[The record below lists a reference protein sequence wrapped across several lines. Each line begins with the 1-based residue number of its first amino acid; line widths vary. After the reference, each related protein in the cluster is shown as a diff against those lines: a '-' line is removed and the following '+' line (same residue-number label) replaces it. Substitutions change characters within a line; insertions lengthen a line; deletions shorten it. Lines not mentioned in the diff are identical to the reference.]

1 MKRKFFI
8 SEVSNIKT
16 GTMKCRKK
24 DNELENYFKG
34 SLTGAEKTEFE
45 YHLSECHVC
54 RSRLAFLSDTETF
67 IRHEKEITPNE
78 FLFTRIMARV
88 DSGVRSYNPVKK
100 MLVPLMVASFLFLV
114 AIIGGVSLGKLLLMN
129 HENVSYIVSEE
140 NRSLNDLKQ
149 EPIENFFLTSQTFDK
164 DE

>member
-45 YHLSECHVC
+45 YHLS
-54 RSRLAFLSDTETF
+54 
-67 IRHEKEITPNE
+67 
-78 FLFTRIMARV
+78 
-88 DSGVRSYNPVKK
+88 
-100 MLVPLMVASFLFLV
+100 
-114 AIIGGVSLGKLLLMN
+114 
-129 HENVSYIVSEE
+129 
-140 NRSLNDLKQ
+140 
-149 EPIENFFLTSQTFDK
+149 
-164 DE
+164 